1 MSNTISRSD
10 GTSRDSVLQRF
21 HDGPCCRRCVDKG
34 LWPWVDTRHA
44 ACCCASQ
51 HVGRHDEV
59 VCEVCGFLREILGE
73 PVQVRLIRVRAH
85 AASHAPNAEW
95 DLREPQDRIGQ
106 AIASAI
112 LEQDEAIAQQAVAER
127 SRKRMAVSHERRYPV
142 TQRDKTPSLSRSRR
156 VVRAYV
162 GCDGFIRFKYEGED

>member
-1 MSNTISRSD
+1 MSKTISRPD
-10 GTSRDSVLQRF
+10 DTSPAPVLQRF
-21 HDGPCCRRCVDKG
+21 HYGPCCRQCVDKG
-34 LWPWVDTRHA
+34 LWPWVDTHHA

-59 VCEVCGFLREILGE
+59 VCEACSFLREILGE

-85 AASHAPNAEW
+85 AASHQPNAEW
-95 DLREPQDRIGQ
+95 ALREPQDRIGQ

-112 LEQDEAIAQQAVAER
+112 LERDAANVQQAVAER
-127 SRKRMAVSHERRYPV
+127 SRKRMSVSHERQHPAR
-142 TQRDKTPSLSRSRR
+142 QRDKTPSLSRTRR

-162 GCDGFIRFKYEGED
+162 GSDGFIRFKYEGEE